1 LRFEGADF
9 LLPLPLFL
17 FLSTTLQLKFTSNQI
32 LLKNKTFSLRL
43 NLKAEKMVGGYIICY
58 INGVY
63 KQTLYQTKKGGDKK
77 WVTAK

>member
-1 LRFEGADF
+1 
-9 LLPLPLFL
+9 
-17 FLSTTLQLKFTSNQI
+17 
-32 LLKNKTFSLRL
+32 
-43 NLKAEKMVGGYIICY
+43 MVGGY